1 METEQKINENN
12 VVEAMENVV
21 KTVKSQRLTIR
32 VSRYAM
38 SFSVPDAEN
47 AGQIE
52 YVPYPMKS
60 GVSTAANLREA
71 FLEEPLLQREW
82 KKALVMVSTPVVI
95 VPADSFRAGTET
107 TIYNHAVLEHEG
119 DLVMFSVLTQLNA
132 VALFAV
138 NRDLKT
144 VIDDH
149 FEDAK
154 WCPVCQP
161 VWNYMHQRSYA
172 GMRRKL
178 YAYFYDKHLAL
189 FSFAENRF
197 RFVNTFDG
205 TNRHDSVYFILSVWK
220 QLALDQKR
228 DELHLVGNIPEREEM
243 MEQLHKF
250 LQNVYRINPSGDF
263 NRAPI
268 TQIKGLPYD
277 LMTLYLKGRG

>member
-1 METEQKINENN
+1 METEQNNNINNTA
-12 VVEAMENVV
+12 EAADDKVAAADNR
-21 KTVKSQRLTIR
+21 RLTIR

-38 SFSVPDAEN
+38 SFSVADNEA

-52 YVPYPMKS
+52 YVPYPMKG
-60 GVSTAANLREA
+60 GVSVAANLREA
-71 FLEEPLLQREW
+71 FVEEPLLQKGW
-82 KKALVMVSTPVVI
+82 KKVLVMVSTPVVI
-95 VPADSFRAGTET
+95 VPADGFSEATAAE
-107 TIYNHAVLEHEG
+107 IYNHAVPEHES
-119 DLVMFSVLTQLNA
+119 DHVMFSVLTQLNA

-138 NRDLKT
+138 NKDLKT
-144 VIDDH
+144 VVDDH

-154 WCPVCQP
+154 WCPVCQS
-161 VWNYMHQRSYA
+161 VWNYMHRRSYA

-178 YAYFYDKHLAL
+178 YAYFYDRHLSL

-197 RFVNTFDG
+197 RFINTFDG

-220 QLALDQKR
+220 QLALDMKR
-228 DELHLVGNIPEREEM
+228 DELHLVGDIPEREEM
-243 MEQLHKF
+243 TEQLRKF